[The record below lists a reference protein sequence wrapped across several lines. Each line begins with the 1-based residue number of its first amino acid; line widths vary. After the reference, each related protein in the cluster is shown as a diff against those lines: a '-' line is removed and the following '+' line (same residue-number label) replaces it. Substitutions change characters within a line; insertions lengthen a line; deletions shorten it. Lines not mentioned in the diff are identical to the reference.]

1 MTTKPSHARK
11 SQADK
16 QLKTEQLKADRK
28 QAISEESKSLIRE
41 MRKLGFA
48 PRKGNVTQKHFER
61 YAAYLETQ
69 AMANRATALQ
79 GEVSVFL
86 QRGGL
91 MSTLFDKMQS
101 PGIKST
107 AFANLA
113 TTATR
118 LLSLAPTLADKSRTD
133 LGSHVDAHLTD
144 HELDQL
150 ERDIMKGVKH
160 E

>member
-69 AMANRATALQ
+69 AMANRAAGRGARVPAAWRSYVHAVRQDAVTGHQ
-79 GEVSVFL
+79 IHGIRQSSHNCNSPSVA
-86 QRGGL
+86 GTNACG
-91 MSTLFDKMQS
+91 
-101 PGIKST
+101 
-107 AFANLA
+107 
-113 TTATR
+113 
-118 LLSLAPTLADKSRTD
+118 
-133 LGSHVDAHLTD
+133 
-144 HELDQL
+144 
-150 ERDIMKGVKH
+150 
-160 E
+160 

>member
-1 MTTKPSHARK
+1 MSSNPAHARK
-11 SQADK
+11 
-16 QLKTEQLKADRK
+16 EQQIQKAKARK
-28 QAISEESKSLIRE
+28 AEARQSVTDEQKERIRE

-69 AMANRATALQ
+69 AMANRASVLN
-79 GEVSVFL
+79 GEVAVFAA
-86 QRGGL
+86 RGGL
-91 MSTLFDKMQS
+91 MTRLFDKMEEDD
-101 PGIKST
+101 IKST

-118 LLSLAPTLADKSRTD
+118 LISLAPTLAEKSRSE

-144 HELDQL
+144 SELDAL
-150 ERDIMKGVKH
+150 EREVMKGVSND
-160 E
+160 

>member
-1 MTTKPSHARK
+1 MSSKPAHARK
-11 SQADK
+11 EQQIQKAKARKAEAK
-16 QLKTEQLKADRK
+16 QSATDEQKER
-28 QAISEESKSLIRE
+28 IRE

-69 AMANRATALQ
+69 AMANRAAVLN
-79 GEVSVFL
+79 GEVAVFAA
-86 QRGGL
+86 RGGL
-91 MSTLFDKMQS
+91 MTRLFDKMEED
-101 PGIKST
+101 GIKST

-118 LLSLAPTLADKSRTD
+118 LISLAPTLAEKSRSE

-144 HELDQL
+144 SELDAL
-150 ERDIMKGVKH
+150 EREVMKGVSND
-160 E
+160 